1 MYKLIVENEKGERL
15 ELTNSPYFD
24 VLELDG
30 IGSLEAQINTA
41 ELANVDGAMYSNSRI
56 HSRNIVITL
65 NIRYPIEE
73 NRIKLYKYFRV
84 KRYVKLYYRND
95 HRDVYTEGYVET
107 FENNLFKNLQQ
118 PQISIICPCPFWKS
132 NSDNTVNFS
141 VLSALFEFPFS
152 IPAAGI
158 EFSRINK
165 ITTTYINA
173 GNVETGA
180 VIRLH
185 ATGEV
190 EDPVIF
196 NRTTGEFFGITVTM
210 TSGDEIVINTQQ
222 GEKSVKLTRGGTVT
236 NLLASRT
243 SGSSWL
249 VFEPGENETGYSA
262 ESGQSSLDVTVTVVQ
277 KFEGV

>member
-1 MYKLIVENEKGERL
+1 M
-15 ELTNSPYFD
+15 
-24 VLELDG
+24 
-30 IGSLEAQINTA
+30 
-41 ELANVDGAMYSNSRI
+41 
-56 HSRNIVITL
+56 
-65 NIRYPIEE
+65 
-73 NRIKLYKYFRV
+73 
-84 KRYVKLYYRND
+84 
-95 HRDVYTEGYVET
+95 
-107 FENNLFKNLQQ
+107 FKNLQQ

-158 EFSRINK
+158 ECSRINK

-173 GNVETGA
+173 GDVETGA